1 MVKILGAIIII
12 LCGFSFAYLLNGKAR
27 ARLAQ
32 LEGFIALVR
41 YLRTQIDCFSMPMP
55 SALSRCPQGVFERC
69 GARCNEK
76 FKTVR
81 DLLDACDCSADEI
94 GELMYGFASDVGRG
108 YRQEQLALCDRT
120 LERLEDHR
128 EELAARLPAKQK
140 LNGTLCVCSSLA
152 VVILL
157 I

>member
-12 LCGFSFAYLLNGKAR
+12 SCGFSFAYLLNGKAR

-41 YLRTQIDCFSMPMP
+41 YLRTQIDCFSMPIP
-55 SALSRCPQGVFERC
+55 SALSRCPKGVLERC
-69 GARCNEK
+69 GVRCSEN

-81 DLLDACDCSADEI
+81 ALLDECDIATEEL
-94 GELMYGFASDVGRG
+94 GELMYGFVSDVGRG

-120 LERLEDHR
+120 LERLEEHR
-128 EELAARLPAKQK
+128 EALAARLPAKQK

-157 I
+157 V